1 MRNKLWSVTL
11 VFLKT
16 AIGCALFALGF
27 DLFLMPGGM
36 NAGGLSGLAMV
47 VVHLTEFSS
56 VGLVTALFN
65 IPLFILAGMKIGKK
79 FFLGSFIGMAF
90 SSVFIDMFAVLPVPE
105 VEPLLG
111 AVYGGV
117 ICGAGLGFVFAAG
130 VSTGGSDIVVR
141 LLKLK
146 YRHVPIGV
154 ISMSFDA
161 CVAILTGIVF
171 RDVNAALYT
180 GITIY
185 ITGKIIDMVVYS
197 FDYSK
202 VALIITKEYEQVAQ
216 MISDKLERGATY
228 LHGEGTYSRKATKVV
243 LTAVKKQQIAELKEL
258 VVDIDPDAFII
269 VQEAHQVLG
278 DGFIRY
284 SKDSLK
290 FLEVT

>member
-1 MRNKLWSVTL
+1 MKNKVWRVALDI
-11 VFLKT
+11 LKT

-27 DLFLMPGGM
+27 DLFLLPGGM

-47 VVHLTEFSS
+47 FVHLTDFGS
-56 VGLVTALFN
+56 VGTVTALLN

-79 FFLGSFIGMAF
+79 FFLGSIVGMAF
-90 SSVFIDMFAVLPVPE
+90 SSLFLDLFSLLPAPD
-105 VEPLLG
+105 VEPLIG
-111 AVYGGV
+111 AVYGAV

-130 VSTGGSDIVVR
+130 VSTGGSDIIVR

-154 ISMSFDA
+154 ISMGFDA

-171 RDVNAALYT
+171 KDVNAALYT
-180 GITIY
+180 GIAIY
-185 ITGKIIDMVVYS
+185 ISGKLIDVVVYS

-202 VALIITKEYEQVAQ
+202 VALIITKDYEQVAQ
-216 MISDKLERGATY
+216 VISDKLERGATY

-243 LTAVKKQQIAELKEL
+243 LTAVRKQQIAELKEL
-258 VVDIDPDAFII
+258 VVEIDPDAFII

-284 SKDSLK
+284 SKDSL
-290 FLEVT
+290 

>member
-1 MRNKLWSVTL
+1 MKNKVWSAL
-11 VFLKT
+11 LDILKT

-27 DLFLMPGGM
+27 DLFLLPGGM

-47 VVHLTEFSS
+47 FVHLTDFGS
-56 VGLVTALFN
+56 VGILTALLN
-65 IPLFILAGMKIGKK
+65 IPLFILAGAKIGKK
-79 FFLGSFIGMAF
+79 FFFGSLIGMAF
-90 SSVFIDMFAVLPVPE
+90 SSAFIDLFALLPVPE
-105 VEPLLG
+105 VEPLIG
-111 AVYGGV
+111 AIYGGV

-130 VSTGGSDIVVR
+130 VSTGGSDIIVR

-146 YRHVPIGV
+146 YRHVPIGM

-161 CVAILTGIVF
+161 GVAILTGIVF
-171 RDVNAALYT
+171 RDVNSALYT
-180 GITIY
+180 GIAIF

-202 VALIITKEYEQVAQ
+202 VALIITKDYEQVAQ
-216 MISDKLERGATY
+216 VISDRLERGATY

-243 LTAVKKQQIAELKEL
+243 LTAVKKQQVAELKEL
-258 VVDIDPDAFII
+258 VVEIDPDAFII

-284 SKDSLK
+284 SKDSL
-290 FLEVT
+290 

>member
-11 VFLKT
+11 DILKT
-16 AIGCALFALGF
+16 AIGCDLFALGF

-47 VVHLTEFSS
+47 VVHLTDFSS

-154 ISMSFDA
+154 FSMSFDA
-161 CVAILTGIVF
+161 CVEILTGIVF

-284 SKDSLK
+284 SKDSL
-290 FLEVT
+290 

>member
-1 MRNKLWSVTL
+1 MKNKVYSIVLDI
-11 VFLKT
+11 LKT

-36 NAGGLSGLAMV
+36 NAGGLSGLAMIF
-47 VVHLTEFSS
+47 VHLTDFGS
-56 VGLVTALFN
+56 VGVITALLN

-79 FFLGSFIGMAF
+79 FFLGSFLGMAF
-90 SSVFIDMFAVLPVPE
+90 SSAFIDLFALLPVPE
-105 VEPLLG
+105 AEPLL
-111 AVYGGV
+111 AAIYGGV

-130 VSTGGSDIVVR
+130 VSTGGSDIIVR

-161 CVAILTGIVF
+161 AVAILTGIVLK
-171 RDVNAALYT
+171 DVNSALYT
-180 GITIY
+180 GIAIY
-185 ITGKIIDMVVYS
+185 ISGKIIDGVVYS

-202 VALIITKEYEQVAQ
+202 VALIITKEYEKVAQ
-216 MISDKLERGATY
+216 VISDKLERGATF

-258 VVDIDPDAFII
+258 VVEIDPDAFII

-284 SKDSLK
+284 SKDSL
-290 FLEVT
+290 